1 MCESSPGCFTPL
13 SNYTRVLLLSET
25 SRSVVV
31 SCGAGAQGIQ
41 SGLSVGV
48 NNVRWGDTFRFK
60 ILVVLKFVVLCG
72 VVAVRW
78 SVILLEAGVFFSL
91 SKLTLDH
98 AIEVLLGE
106 DTVLGNPVIHC
117 CGLVVVQVLEV
128 GGVRVT
134 EEEGH
139 KSVPVVDSV
148 NFLSL

>member
-1 MCESSPGCFTPL
+1 
-13 SNYTRVLLLSET
+13 VD
-25 SRSVVV
+25 
-31 SCGAGAQGIQ
+31 
-41 SGLSVGV
+41 
-48 NNVRWGDTFRFK
+48 NVRWGDTLRFK
-60 ILVVLKFVVLCG
+60 ILVVLQFVVLCG

-98 AIEVLLGE
+98 AIEVLLGK
-106 DTVLGNPVIHC
+106 DTVLGNPVIHR